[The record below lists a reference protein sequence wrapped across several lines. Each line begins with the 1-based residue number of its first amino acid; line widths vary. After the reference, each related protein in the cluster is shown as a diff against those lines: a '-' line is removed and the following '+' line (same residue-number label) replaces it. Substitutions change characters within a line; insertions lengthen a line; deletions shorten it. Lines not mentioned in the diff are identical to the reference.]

1 MVVNVIGIG
10 AALSAGF
17 MVNLKK
23 SAFLVKKV
31 KYQCCVIYKEY
42 WDPNKKKLDCLL

>member
-1 MVVNVIGIG
+1 MVANVIGIG

-23 SAFLVKKV
+23 STFLAEKIKC
-31 KYQCCVIYKEY
+31 QCCEIYKEY
-42 WDPNKKKLDCLL
+42 